1 MLLKMLMQDFI
12 KKKVVT
18 IALVIFIVLATLL
31 VASGSNM
38 IVELFNSLDELFAK
52 AKAPHFVQMHAGE
65 INKREIKDWSTDNN
79 LVKNMEIA
87 EAINIDGS
95 NLYLSNSSRTQN
107 NSVMDMYFVKQNK
120 SFDYLLDTDSQIIQ
134 VSKGEIA
141 VPIYFM
147 QKEDM
152 KIGDKVRISSK
163 AVDLELTVTAFVRDS
178 QMNASIVHSKRF
190 VVSDDDFAI
199 LKNSIGEMEYLIQ
212 YILTDLSK
220 VGEFTQA
227 YESSNLPQKGPTV
240 NYNLFKIVNAIS
252 DGIVVVVIILVSILL
267 NIIALLCIRF
277 TIITTIEED
286 YREIGVMKAIGVQK
300 GDIKKI
306 YLVKY
311 VVMAALASLLGY
323 LLSLSI
329 NHLFAANIMLY
340 IGNAPKSVF
349 QHLLPFLAVAVV
361 FMIVIFFVM
370 LILRRFNKISAVEAL
385 RAGNMGDRNQN
396 SNLLSLNKS
405 KFFNVNILMGLKD
418 VFQRSKMFSIIFVV
432 FFICSFII
440 ISPVNFLNTIQS
452 PGFISYM
459 GIGQSDIRIDLSQS
473 ADISQRYN
481 KMVIYIKNDKDVK
494 KFSPT
499 VTSEYKIINGD
510 GVQENIKIETGDFTI
525 FPLEYLKGDAPTD
538 DNEIALSYLNANEM
552 NKSVGDTLRLVID
565 NEEKAMQVS
574 GIYQDVTNGGRTAK
588 ALISSEGDRVLWYV
602 VSLDFNSNVNIGAKI
617 EEYEKEFYPAKVNHL
632 EGYLNQTLGNTIEQ
646 LKLIVILT
654 IVISVFI
661 LILITALFLKMLV
674 AKDNYQIAVM
684 KSMGFSVKDIRVQ
697 YLVKS
702 LLVLN
707 IAIILGTIFSNT
719 IGQKLISFLWSF
731 MGASQIKFVID
742 PIQAYILIPLILI
755 TVVTITTLMSIV
767 SIKRSSI
774 ADMIVE

>member
-1 MLLKMLMQDFI
+1 MLMQDFI